1 MREFWIFAH
10 PMCKIAEML
19 KWDDIRYF
27 LAVARSGSI
36 AGAARRLGV
45 DHSTVHRRLQAIEET
60 LATQLFD
67 KVGGARKLT
76 AAGDE
81 ILPAAERI
89 EAEITAFQLNVV
101 AREQRTAGI
110 VRLASP
116 DGLAVSLIPP
126 LVFAFRTANPQIR
139 IELITSNTPLNLTLR
154 EADVELRPIHHPNP
168 ALKGRKIA
176 RIAFAIYAAP
186 AYLAS
191 RSGFGGRAVPDAAA
205 LAELDWI
212 FPDHEA
218 LALYS
223 PADWLHA
230 TIPADRIV
238 ATASS
243 AVVMMATAAAG
254 LGLVALPCYLADGD
268 PSLERVLVLDHTLGR
283 SLAADPAGAKP
294 DAARPRPPRSRDALF
309 YKQARAPRRPVTAR
323 PTGELSMVP

>member
-1 MREFWIFAH
+1 
-10 PMCKIAEML
+10 MCKIADML

-27 LAVARSGSI
+27 LAVARCGSI

-45 DHSTVHRRLQAIEET
+45 DHSTVHRRLQGIEET

-67 KVGGARKLT
+67 KVGGGARKLT

-101 AREQRTAGI
+101 AREQRTGGI
-110 VRLASP
+110 VRLSSP

-126 LVFAFRTANPQIR
+126 LVVAFRASNPGIR
-139 IELITSNTPLNLTLR
+139 VELITSNTPLNLTLR

-176 RIAFAIYAAP
+176 RIAFAVYGAP
-186 AYLAS
+186 SYLATH
-191 RSGFGGRAVPDAAA
+191 REFAGRISPHAAA

-212 FPDHEA
+212 FPDREA

-223 PADWLHA
+223 PADWLHSV
-230 TIPADRIV
+230 IPADRIV

-268 PSLERVLVLDHTLGR
+268 PGLERIMVLDHTLWGDLWLLTRPELSRTPRVRAFLDHAALYFTRKRAVFEGR
-283 SLAADPAGAKP
+283 SLR
-294 DAARPRPPRSRDALF
+294 AR
-309 YKQARAPRRPVTAR
+309 RA
-323 PTGELSMVP
+323 S

>member
-1 MREFWIFAH
+1 
-10 PMCKIAEML
+10 MCKIAQML

-60 LATQLFD
+60 LAAQLFD
-67 KVGGARKLT
+67 KVGGGARKLT

-110 VRLASP
+110 VRLSSP

-126 LVFAFRTANPQIR
+126 LVAAFRAGHPEIR
-139 IELITSNTPLNLTLR
+139 VELITSNTPLNLTLR

-191 RSGFGGRAVPDAAA
+191 RGGLGGRAVPDAAA
-205 LAELDWI
+205 LAGLDWI
-212 FPDHEA
+212 FPDRDA

-230 TIPADRIV
+230 TIPADRVV

-243 AVVMMATAAAG
+243 AIVMMATAAAG
-254 LGLVALPCYLADGD
+254 LGLVALPCYLADRD
-268 PSLERVLVLDHTLGR
+268 PGLERVMVLDHTLWGDLWLLTRPELSRTPRVRAFLDHATLYFTSKRAILEGR
-283 SLAADPAGAKP
+283 SPRGRRAG
-294 DAARPRPPRSRDALF
+294 
-309 YKQARAPRRPVTAR
+309 
-323 PTGELSMVP
+323 